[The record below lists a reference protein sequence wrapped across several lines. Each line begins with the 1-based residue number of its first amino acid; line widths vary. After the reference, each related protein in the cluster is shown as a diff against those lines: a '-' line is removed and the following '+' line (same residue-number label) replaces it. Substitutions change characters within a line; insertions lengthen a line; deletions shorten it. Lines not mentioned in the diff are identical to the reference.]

1 LDYETFWLT
10 NSLRGMMS
18 CVLRVDILDQGV
30 HSGDASGVVPS
41 SFRILRQ
48 LIERLEDSETGDLI
62 NELYIDVPPNRYK

>member
-1 LDYETFWLT
+1 
-10 NSLRGMMS
+10 M
-18 CVLRVDILDQGV
+18 VRVDILDQGV

-48 LIERLEDSETGDLI
+48 LIERLENSETGDLV

>member
-1 LDYETFWLT
+1 
-10 NSLRGMMS
+10 MMS

-48 LIERLEDSETGDLI
+48 LIERLENSETGDLV